1 MANYH
6 LYYSKNGMLIGS
18 DDIAAA
24 SDDEAARIAEAQG
37 RGDLVEIWNAST
49 RIRIV
54 RPAAARAE
62 PPAST
67 FDTETP
73 LAAA

>member
-6 LYYSKNGMLIGS
+6 LYYLKNGMLIGS
-18 DDIAAA
+18 DDIAAD

-54 RPAAARAE
+54 RPASARAE
-62 PPAST
+62 APASA
-67 FDTETP
+67 FDTESP

>member
-1 MANYH
+1 MASYH
-6 LYYSKNGMLIGS
+6 LYYLRNGMVIGS

-24 SDDEAARIAEAQG
+24 GDDEAARIAEAQG

-49 RIRIV
+49 RIRILK
-54 RPAAARAE
+54 PAAARAE
-62 PPAST
+62 PAASAL
-67 FDTETP
+67 DTESP